1 MPIYT
6 YEQVLNRLA
15 ERTSDNTKQLRRQVQ
30 QRRNGMED
38 LYGVMF
44 SADGDD
50 DSPATFYISLSPDF
64 VYLQRFAFKFVI
76 KPFATTIKGG
86 SSPATVVVDNTSLL
100 VNNETGMIEPN
111 PHTHTTLPHTH
122 NMTSGKSF
130 IDTTSDYWR
139 VRIDG
144 VDITAYLREQHD
156 GAWISGEGIY
166 PTNRLEDL
174 EDFYDILDVASMLD
188 ADGRTSDR
196 EKILRPNFK
205 KVEVISDAPFSL
217 DAYLYLKYAHTN
229 R

>member
-1 MPIYT
+1 MPIMSLET
-6 YEQVLNRLA
+6 VLNRLA
-15 ERTSDNTKQLRRQVQ
+15 ERTSDNTKVLRNQMQ

-44 SADGDD
+44 SADGDED
-50 DSPATFYISLSPDF
+50 APATFYISLSPDF

-86 SSPATVVVDNTSLL
+86 SSPATVIVDNTELL
-100 VNNETGMIEPN
+100 VNNNIIEPN
-111 PHTHTTLPHTH
+111 PHTHLTLPHTH
-122 NMTSGKSF
+122 NMTSGKTY

-144 VDITAYLREQHD
+144 IDITAYLIEQHNNQ
-156 GAWISGEGIY
+156 WINGEGIY

-174 EDFYDILDVASMLD
+174 EDFYDILDVCSMMIANGEKAK
-188 ADGRTSDR
+188 AD
-196 EKILRPNFK
+196 KILKPTFK
-205 KVEVISDAPFSL
+205 KVEIISDAPFGI
-217 DAYLYLKYAHTN
+217 DAYLYLKYSHLN

>member
-1 MPIYT
+1 MT
-6 YEQVLNRLA
+6 YEEVLNRLA
-15 ERTSDNTKQLRRQVQ
+15 ERTSDNTRQLRRSVQ

-50 DSPATFYISLSPDF
+50 EHPATFYVSLSPDL

-76 KPFATTIKGG
+76 KPFATTVKGG
-86 SSPATVVVDNTSLL
+86 TGSATVVVDNTSLL
-100 VNNETGMIEPN
+100 VNNNVIEPN
-111 PHTHTTLPHTH
+111 PHTHLTLPHTH
-122 NMTSGKSF
+122 NMVSGKTF

-144 VDITAYLREQHD
+144 IDITAELIEQHN

-166 PTNRLEDL
+166 PTNRLENL
-174 EDFYDILDVASMLD
+174 EDFYDILDVASMLK
-188 ADGRTSDR
+188 AQGRTT
-196 EKILRPNFK
+196 EMKQILSPNFK
-205 KVEVISDAPFSL
+205 KVEIISDAPFAV
-217 DAYLYLKYAHTN
+217 DAYLYMKFSHLN